1 MDYKYIFFLLILP
14 FFGCLKED
22 ENKKQRIE
30 AMISENVDQRIQEY
44 ISIRNSTCREDVL
57 AEAVRRADSVLLEEA
72 RTERLQNINIDIP
85 NKPISPS
92 FALPKD
98 FNQLKNKLD
107 SINPQISTNG
117 TSKY

>member
-1 MDYKYIFFLLILP
+1 MNNKYIIFLLLLP

-22 ENKKQRIE
+22 EKKKQRIE
-30 AMISENVDQRIQEY
+30 KMISENVDQRIREY
-44 ISIRNSTCREDVL
+44 ISIRNSTCQQDVL

-72 RTERLQNINIDIP
+72 RTVRLQNINIEIP
-85 NKPISPS
+85 DKPKSPS

-107 SINPQISTNG
+107 SIQPSIIN
-117 TSKY
+117 

>member
-1 MDYKYIFFLLILP
+1 MNNKYIFFLLFLP

-22 ENKKQRIE
+22 KNKKQRIE
-30 AMISENVDQRIQEY
+30 EMISENVDQRIQEY

-57 AEAVRRADSVLLEEA
+57 VEAVRRADSVLLEEA
-72 RTERLQNINIDIP
+72 RTARLQNINIDIP
-85 NKPISPS
+85 SKPNSPS

-107 SINPQISTNG
+107 SIKPSNNN
-117 TSKY
+117 